1 MNAPIHHVAVREAD
15 SRRMPKKRS
24 SDPDTDTDVPGQ
36 TGWQVSWMVP
46 PGVETAGTVIS
57 LSSYPTDISYDSHV
71 ESGDL
76 S

>member
-1 MNAPIHHVAVREAD
+1 MKASFIMLQRGRKAVGGY
-15 SRRMPKKRS
+15 PGKRS